1 VNGGTYYWDT
11 SAGPS
16 TRASQISGA
25 PTKSTFALV
34 STPDRHLVCF
44 GTETTIGTAAT
55 QDPMFVRFSSQEDIG
70 NFAETATNTAGGQR
84 LTDGN
89 QIVTALR
96 SRGQILILTDTSLH
110 GMQYIGPPYTFGF
123 QQLGANCGC
132 IGAHAAVDINGLAFW
147 MSQEAFYV
155 FDGTTKK
162 LPCTVQDYVFDD
174 INSVQGTRVF
184 VGLNSDF
191 NEVTWFYCSGNSTYI
206 DRCVTFNYLEQVWSI
221 GTMSRTWWEDASVFK
236 YPTAFSYLPS
246 STESTISTVYGLSAG
261 RSPAYAQEYGK
272 NAVDEAITA
281 YIRSGYFDIGD
292 GDNMLFMSRFLP
304 DFKEQEGD
312 LTVHLLLRAYP
323 QGTASPSSLDPYTVT
338 PTTTKID
345 TRARGRQISLRIES
359 DEIDTKW
366 RYGTL
371 RVDLQPDGLR

>member
-1 VNGGTYYWDT
+1 
-11 SAGPS
+11 
-16 TRASQISGA
+16 
-25 PTKSTFALV
+25 
-34 STPDRHLVCF
+34 
-44 GTETTIGTAAT
+44 
-55 QDPMFVRFSSQEDIG
+55 
-70 NFAETATNTAGGQR
+70 
-84 LTDGN
+84 
-89 QIVTALR
+89 
-96 SRGQILILTDTSLH
+96 
-110 GMQYIGPPYTFGF
+110 MQYIGPPYTFGF

-191 NEVTWFYCSGNSTYI
+191 NEVTWFYCSQNSDYI

-221 GTMSRTWWEDASVFK
+221 GTMARTWWEDASVFK

>member
-1 VNGGTYYWDT
+1 
-11 SAGPS
+11 
-16 TRASQISGA
+16 
-25 PTKSTFALV
+25 
-34 STPDRHLVCF
+34 
-44 GTETTIGTAAT
+44 
-55 QDPMFVRFSSQEDIG
+55 
-70 NFAETATNTAGGQR
+70 
-84 LTDGN
+84 
-89 QIVTALR
+89 
-96 SRGQILILTDTSLH
+96 
-110 GMQYIGPPYTFGF
+110 
-123 QQLGANCGC
+123 
-132 IGAHAAVDINGLAFW
+132 
-147 MSQEAFYV
+147 
-155 FDGTTKK
+155 
-162 LPCTVQDYVFDD
+162 
-174 INSVQGTRVF
+174 

-191 NEVTWFYCSGNSTYI
+191 NEVTWFYCSQNSDYI

-292 GDNMLFMSRFLP
+292 GDNMLLMSRFLP